1 MAPHS
6 VVPRSQAVQHKSC
19 SVLLGPNMSAER
31 WKRRSLRS
39 VFVCVCASAGA
50 AQGAGAVA
58 HACASA
64 HVRECERVR
73 ARAFS
78 CARVCSCVCIG
89 VCVCAQIN
97 PYLEP
102 HQKTAPK
109 KEKHPDVATT

>member
-19 SVLLGPNMSAER
+19 SVLLGPDMSAER

-39 VFVCVCASAGA
+39 VFVCVCVCASAGA

-64 HVRECERVR
+64 HVRECERVS
-73 ARAFS
+73 FFV
-78 CARVCSCVCIG
+78 CPRVFVRVHRC
-89 VCVCAQIN
+89 VCVCVR
-97 PYLEP
+97 
-102 HQKTAPK
+102 K
-109 KEKHPDVATT
+109 